1 MDQKLEILEKKVLV
15 GIVKMVQKQGMQG
28 TAGGWKD
35 FLNSYDKKFGSSL
48 SDPAKRSNDVLVSFL
63 KTFTKED
70 DLKFIAKVLQ
80 RHQNRYILELYEKK
94 SPDDESPE
102 QRLVRLTL
110 QHPQYALDYMFP
122 SCNEEWVVTKLGDKS
137 KAMTSNTMYA
147 VDCEMVLCEDGSEAL
162 VRVCVVDRNLEV
174 KLDELVNPNKAVAD
188 YRSEIT
194 GVTAEDLVGVTCSLA
209 EIQKRMKKLLS
220 HGIILVGH
228 SLNND
233 LHALKVD
240 HPRVIDTSLI
250 FKYADGNRRPSL
262 NNLCKSV
269 LGYEIRKNG
278 APHDCLDDACAAMK
292 LVLAVIER
300 GVDNAMTI
308 VQEDVAEIDKAKLL
322 LHRIPVNVPC
332 EELHRV
338 IPGDFT
344 IEVKT
349 SKRGQGDKYSA
360 VAIFS
365 SPQEAC
371 QAFEN
376 VEGSQEKDS
385 SGRGQKLVK
394 FQTSKG
400 VTASLYVRKMARDV
414 PLGQFLVK
422 RALEGEENS
431 GVSKKQKI
439 EQTNKEIVAASNEC
453 KCKEHLKE
461 IERLRKMV
469 DSNQCDDHLK
479 EIESLKQELREKDF
493 QISTQD
499 KMISILKKKVE
510 MKNDK
515 KNKRR

>member
-240 HPRVIDTSLI
+240 HPKVIDTSLI

-262 NNLCKSV
+262 NNLCKASSLILCALACINIVREDPRTFPFSV

-422 RALEGEENS
+422 RALEEG
-431 GVSKKQKI
+431 
-439 EQTNKEIVAASNEC
+439 
-453 KCKEHLKE
+453 
-461 IERLRKMV
+461 
-469 DSNQCDDHLK
+469 
-479 EIESLKQELREKDF
+479 ELR
-493 QISTQD
+493 
-499 KMISILKKKVE
+499 MYP
-510 MKNDK
+510 KNRRLSRQT
-515 KNKRR
+515 KR